1 MDKIYMQFAESL
13 ANLSNLEISTGAAKR
28 NVEEIREELYKHN
41 QDGYAVE
48 LSAHAFTNISA
59 RLHALT
65 FESKIVYSDVT
76 KPEEPNKSLLIPSQL
91 RAFIISLIANAKI
104 NEDFKIK
111 GREYHYNIE
120 MIKWSNSHHMLVL
133 TAIVE
138 ENVVKTGYFNWI
150 VR

>member
-1 MDKIYMQFAESL
+1 MQFAEAL
-13 ANLSNLEISTGAAKR
+13 ADLSNLEISTGHAR
-28 NVEEIREELYKHN
+28 RSVEEIREELYKHN
-41 QDGYAVE
+41 NDGYAVE

-65 FESKIVYSDVT
+65 CESKIIYDDVT
-76 KPEEPNKSLLIPSQL
+76 RPDDHNKSLLIPSQL
-91 RAFIISLIANAKI
+91 RAFIISLIAKAKI
-104 NEDFKIK
+104 DEDFKHK

-120 MIKWSNSHHMLVL
+120 MVKWSNSHHMLVL

-138 ENVVKTGYFNWI
+138 ESVVKTGYFNWI